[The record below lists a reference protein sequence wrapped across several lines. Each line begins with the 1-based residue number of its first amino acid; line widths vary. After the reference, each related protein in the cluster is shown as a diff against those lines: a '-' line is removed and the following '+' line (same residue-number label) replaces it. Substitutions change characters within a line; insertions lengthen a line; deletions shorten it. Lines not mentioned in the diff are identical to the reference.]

1 MNWKDYENEICDHFK
16 NEYPDATITHNT
28 TLHGRYSFTDR
39 QVDILIED
47 YIAGNRFIIIIDG
60 KFFSKKIDVKCVE
73 SFIGMVNDIG
83 AHKGLVI
90 TSKGYSKAAIQRA
103 YNDPID
109 IELDILNFDDLDKY
123 QSFGAI
129 PHTGKTGVVLPA
141 PFAWVVDAK
150 PEDKVL
156 CYLYQR
162 GLSIKEAKKRF
173 EFMYVN
179 FWKKTNDI
187 KTIGEL
193 IKFQNERIMASNP
206 DAKLNII
213 KTINRKD
220 AKTKI
225 READI
230 PRYHG
235 LEITGYVEFEKFI
248 FFCVL
253 FTTKEFRNK
262 NLRKLEYILG
272 KIIPL
277 NIEFD
282 NVKIIEKALIELKS
296 ITNSEDRANL
306 RLKLSRWY
314 LEMDDLN
321 NAINILEEIILE
333 SPSHYSASKRLL
345 ELRKKE
351 HNKHKL
357 KKELDRYFNLDPKNP
372 TIYNDIIEIF
382 QNDIKYIYDFLI
394 KKVKEYKDKHVIA
407 NIYFYLSQISTNNS
421 EAIDFLDKARK
432 LFEEIF
438 TKDYYI
444 FRNIDALFK
453 AIQESGRMADTNL
466 DDKNYG
472 GQALWPK

>member
-1 MNWKDYENEICDHFK
+1 
-16 NEYPDATITHNT
+16 
-28 TLHGRYSFTDR
+28 
-39 QVDILIED
+39 
-47 YIAGNRFIIIIDG
+47 
-60 KFFSKKIDVKCVE
+60 
-73 SFIGMVNDIG
+73 
-83 AHKGLVI
+83 
-90 TSKGYSKAAIQRA
+90 
-103 YNDPID
+103 
-109 IELDILNFDDLDKY
+109 
-123 QSFGAI
+123 
-129 PHTGKTGVVLPA
+129 
-141 PFAWVVDAK
+141 
-150 PEDKVL
+150 
-156 CYLYQR
+156 LYQR

-187 KTIGEL
+187 KTIDEL

-253 FTTKEFRNK
+253 FTTKEVRNK

-277 NIEFD
+277 NIKFD
-282 NVKIIEKALIELKS
+282 NAKIIEKTLIELKS

-306 RLKLSRWY
+306 RLKLYKYY

-321 NAINILEEIILE
+321 NAINVLEEIIVDF
-333 SPSHYSASKRLL
+333 PSHYLASKRLL
-345 ELRKKE
+345 ELRKE
-351 HNKHKL
+351 ENNDFAL
-357 KKELDRYFNLDPKNP
+357 RKELDRYFKLDPKNP

-382 QNDIKYIYDFLI
+382 HYDIKYFYDFLI
-394 KKVKEYKDKHVIA
+394 KKVEEFEDKHVLA
-407 NIYFYLSQISTNNS
+407 NIYYYLSQISPDNF
-421 EAIDFLDKARK
+421 EAIDFLDKTRK

-438 TKDYYI
+438 TKDHYI

-453 AIQESGRMADTNL
+453 AIQESGRMADSNL
-466 DDKNYG
+466 DDKN
-472 GQALWPK
+472 

>member
-1 MNWKDYENEICDHFK
+1 MRVIMNWKDYENEICDHFR
-16 NEYPDATITHNT
+16 NEYPDATVTHNA

-47 YIAGNRFIIIIDG
+47 YIAGNRFVIIIDG

-83 AHKGLVI
+83 AHKSLMI

-109 IELDILNFDDLDKY
+109 IELDILNFADLDKH
-123 QSFGAI
+123 QGFVAM
-129 PHTGKTGVVLPA
+129 PHAGHTGVVLPA
-141 PFAWVVDAK
+141 PFGWVVDAK
-150 PEDKVL
+150 PEDQAL
-156 CYLYQR
+156 CCYLYQR

-179 FWKKTNDI
+179 FWKKTIDI
-187 KTIGEL
+187 NTIDEL
-193 IKFQNERIMASNP
+193 IEFQNARIMASNP

-213 KTINRKD
+213 NTINRKD
-220 AKTKI
+220 AKTTI

-235 LEITGYVEFEKFI
+235 LEITGYVDFKNCI

-253 FTTKEFRNK
+253 LTRKEFRNK

-277 NIEFD
+277 NIKFD
-282 NVKIIEKALIELKS
+282 NEKRIEKALTELKS
-296 ITNSEDRANL
+296 ITDSKARANL
-306 RLKLSRWY
+306 REKLSRWY
-314 LEMDDLN
+314 LEMNDLN
-321 NAINILEEIILE
+321 NAINVLEEIIIE
-333 SPSHYSASKRLL
+333 FPSHYSASKRLL

-407 NIYFYLSQISTNNS
+407 NIYFYLSQISPDNF

-438 TKDYYI
+438 KKDHYI
-444 FRNIDALFK
+444 FRTIDALSK
-453 AIQESGRMADTNL
+453 SIKESGRTVVSNL
-466 DDKNYG
+466 DK
-472 GQALWPK
+472 